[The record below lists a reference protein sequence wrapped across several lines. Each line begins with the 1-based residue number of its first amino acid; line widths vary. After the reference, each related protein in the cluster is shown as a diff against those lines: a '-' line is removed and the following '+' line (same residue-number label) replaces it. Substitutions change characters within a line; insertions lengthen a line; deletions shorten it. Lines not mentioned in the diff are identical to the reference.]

1 MNLDSLEEVC
11 LDLNTIRNDFIFL
24 HVNSF
29 GESFLTAH
37 ELFEEF
43 YKQLQDDID
52 VVLEIYAGLSDGVIA
67 VPFSLN
73 KSKGSY
79 IRTQDISASKDL
91 FELAEMLCSKIV
103 DNLEKARDSVDNNGY
118 ISEIDGLLE
127 YWEKQTR
134 FIVRRF
140 CV

>member
-1 MNLDSLEEVC
+1 MNLTSLEEVC

-43 YKQLQDDID
+43 YKRLQDDID
-52 VVLEIYAGLSDGVIA
+52 AVLEIYAGLSEESIA

-73 KSKGSY
+73 TSKGSY
-79 IRTQDISASKDL
+79 IKIQDINDSEDL
-91 FELAEMLCSKIV
+91 FELAEMLCVKV
-103 DNLEKARDSVDNNGY
+103 VEDLEQARDSVGRNGY
-118 ISEIDGLLE
+118 ISEIDGILE
-127 YWEKQTR
+127 YWEKQAR

>member
-1 MNLDSLEEVC
+1 MNLTSLEEVC

-43 YKQLQDDID
+43 YKRLQDDID
-52 VVLEIYAGLSDGVIA
+52 AVLEIYAGLSEETIA

-79 IRTQDISASKDL
+79 IRIQDINDSEDL
-91 FELAEMLCSKIV
+91 FELAEMLCVKIV
-103 DNLEKARDSVDNNGY
+103 EDLEQARDSVGRNGY
-118 ISEIDGLLE
+118 ISEIDGILE
-127 YWEKQTR
+127 YWEKQAR

>member
-1 MNLDSLEEVC
+1 MNLTSLEEVC

-43 YKQLQDDID
+43 YKRLQDDID
-52 VVLEIYAGLSDGVIA
+52 AVLEIYAGLNQEQIA

-79 IRTQDISASKDL
+79 IRIQDLNDNEDL
-91 FELAEMLCSKIV
+91 FEIAEMLCVKV
-103 DNLEKARDSVDNNGY
+103 VEDLEQARDSVGRNGY
-118 ISEIDGLLE
+118 ISEIDGILE
-127 YWEKQTR
+127 YWEKQAR